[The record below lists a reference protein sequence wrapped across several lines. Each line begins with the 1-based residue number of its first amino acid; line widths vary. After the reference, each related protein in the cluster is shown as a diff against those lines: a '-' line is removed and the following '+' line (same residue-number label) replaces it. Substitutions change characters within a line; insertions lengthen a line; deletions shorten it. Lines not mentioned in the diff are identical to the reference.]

1 MDLQINSP
9 TMSYGTTGLWGLNN
23 PPIAGQVYTINFS
36 QFTSATSNFMSDR
49 VLGNT
54 YNILPIALGGGS
66 ANAIPFTIPSS
77 VERFT
82 SPNVEVQTMYSMKLA
97 HMIATILLIVGGLN
111 WGSKAILGK
120 DLLSNVLGDFPL
132 VTRVIFGLVGLA
144 ALAVMFH
151 RDTYLPF
158 LGETVMPCSVLAEK
172 TPDGANTTVSV
183 KVEPGA
189 KVLFWAAEPGSDVL
203 KTMHTWQEAYLKFAN
218 AGVTTA
224 DSSGRATLRVRQ
236 PQPYT
241 VPLKGTLQP
250 HVHFRVCRGG
260 GMMDRV
266 ETKYLTE
273 EGFTNRT
280 TTLLVEEL
288 SAGHPKKKPSDYDP
302 DVVDD
307 GSNGQYG
314 ASGDGWSG
322 AGVEDFNQHGVSG
335 NNSMSGATLEDGIQ
349 RNKDWTVGSDGGNM
363 SGTSSGFAK
372 AETDHPLL
380 NSLQKEGFLGSDL
393 NNAFTLPF
401 QGQK

>member
-1 MDLQINSP
+1 
-9 TMSYGTTGLWGLNN
+9 
-23 PPIAGQVYTINFS
+23 
-36 QFTSATSNFMSDR
+36 
-49 VLGNT
+49 
-54 YNILPIALGGGS
+54 
-66 ANAIPFTIPSS
+66 
-77 VERFT
+77 
-82 SPNVEVQTMYSMKLA
+82 MKLV
-97 HMIATILLIVGGLN
+97 HMIAIILVIIGGLN
-111 WGSKAILGK
+111 WGSRAVLGK
-120 DLLSNVLGDFPL
+120 DLISKLLVDFPI
-132 VTRVIFGLVGLA
+132 VARIIFGVVGLA
-144 ALAVMFH
+144 AIALMFH

-158 LGETVMPCSVLAEK
+158 LGPTVMPCSVLAEK
-172 TPDGANTTVSV
+172 TPDGADTNISV
-183 KVEPGA
+183 MVEPNA
-189 KVLFWAAEPGSDVL
+189 KVMFWAAEPETDHL
-203 KTMHTWQEAYLKFAN
+203 KTVPTWQEAYLKFVN

-224 DSSGRATLRVRQ
+224 DSSGRATLRVRR

-241 VPLKGTLQP
+241 VPLKGTLSP

-288 SAGHPKKKPSDYDP
+288 STGHPKKKPSDYNP
-302 DVVDD
+302 DVLDD

-322 AGVEDFNQHGVSG
+322 AGVEDFNQHGVGG

-349 RNKDWTVGSDGGNM
+349 RNKDWTVGSDGGDM

-372 AETDHPLL
+372 AETDHPML
-380 NSLQKEGFLGSDL
+380 NSLLKEGFQGTDL

>member
-1 MDLQINSP
+1 MCP
-9 TMSYGTTGLWGLNN
+9 MK
-23 PPIAGQVYTINFS
+23 AVH
-36 QFTSATSNFMSDR
+36 M
-49 VLGNT
+49 V
-54 YNILPIALGGGS
+54 
-66 ANAIPFTIPSS
+66 AI
-77 VERFT
+77 
-82 SPNVEVQTMYSMKLA
+82 
-97 HMIATILLIVGGLN
+97 ILLIIGGLN
-111 WGSKAILGK
+111 WGSKAVLGK
-120 DLLSNVLGDFPL
+120 DLISKLL
-132 VTRVIFGLVGLA
+132 VDVPIISQVIFGLVGLA
-144 ALAVMFH
+144 ALVVMFH

-158 LGETVMPCSVLAEK
+158 LGETVLPCSVLAEK
-172 TPDGANTTVSV
+172 TPDGADTSVSV
-183 KVEPGA
+183 MVEPNA
-189 KVLFWAAEPGSDVL
+189 KVLFWAAEPETDHL
-203 KTMHTWQEAYLKFAN
+203 KTVPTWQEAYLKFAN

-250 HVHFRVCRGG
+250 HVHFRVCHRD
-260 GMMDRV
+260 GMLDRV

-288 SAGHPKKKPSDYDP
+288 SAGHPKKKPAMYDP
-302 DVVDD
+302 YTVED

-322 AGVEDFNQHGVSG
+322 AGVEDFNQQGVSG

-349 RNKDWTVGSDGGNM
+349 RNKDWTVGSDGGDI
-363 SGTSSGFAK
+363 SGTSSGFAI
-372 AETDHPLL
+372 AATDHPML
-380 NSLQKEGFLGSDL
+380 NSLQKEGFLGTDL